1 MPKQTTAV
9 EWLIEKLNQQKRILK
24 DSFVEGKWNDDRCS
38 EIDNCID
45 LCIAAKDLERQNLI
59 DFHIE
64 VMKLG
69 LIDEGGL
76 KWQDGY
82 LPLVKKQAED
92 YYTEK
97 FSK

>member
-45 LCIAAKDLERQNLI
+45 LCIAAKQLERKQII
-59 DFHIE
+59 DARESHPKQ
-64 VMKLG
+64 MKKLG
-69 LIDEGGL
+69 
-76 KWQDGY
+76 WNVNTNDG
-82 LPLVKKQAED
+82 ED